1 MFHRSSLISNLSNR
15 QKRNL
20 KSLLRLSPSPSEE
33 STSRERD
40 GIQRKNFWPN
50 LILKFTT
57 IRYLSSV
64 FALGKSQRMK
74 RPMQRRMST
83 DVLSTELKR
92 ELESFCRPVIQ
103 PTSSFVL
110 TFLQINPKN
119 TGSIEA
125 WQELLKNQTNTNHLF

>member
-1 MFHRSSLISNLSNR
+1 L
-15 QKRNL
+15 
-20 KSLLRLSPSPSEE
+20 
-33 STSRERD
+33 
-40 GIQRKNFWPN
+40 PN
-50 LILKFTT
+50 LIRKFTT

-64 FALGKSQRMK
+64 FALEKSQRMK

-92 ELESFCRPVIQ
+92 ELESFCRPAIR
-103 PTSSFVL
+103 PISSFVL

-125 WQELLKNQTNTNHLF
+125 WQELLKNQTNTNNLF